1 MKQTVKVQEVIILYM
16 DIVRGEIAPP
26 RKQVVTVGI
35 IPDDQEYPDSFY
47 ESAFDQSVYYY
58 FTESEWKEMKQRHY
72 TGDELVGFGDNNFI
86 LAIVGEPEEVEIEYM
101 EVA

>member
-26 RKQVVTVGI
+26 RKQVVNVGI

-47 ESAFDQSVYYY
+47 ECAFDQSV
-58 FTESEWKEMKQRHY
+58 
-72 TGDELVGFGDNNFI
+72 
-86 LAIVGEPEEVEIEYM
+86 
-101 EVA
+101 

>member
-26 RKQVVTVGI
+26 RKQVVNVGI
-35 IPDDQEYPDSFY
+35 MPDNYRFTDSFY
-47 ESAFDQSVYYY
+47 ESAFDQSVYYN
-58 FTESEWKEMKQRHY
+58 FTESEWKEVKNQVN
-72 TGDELVGFGDNNFI
+72 TGAYLYGFGDNNFI
-86 LAIVGEPEEVEIEYM
+86 LEIVGEPEEVEIEYE